1 MIYLKEFATQAE
13 YDAFVESGQMKR
25 PNVSYI
31 EETTAVEYK
40 KPIQYGV
47 FIQHIDGTLLTK
59 EQWQSEGYSN
69 DSANGVAVIDEKAYF
84 VIAKEKKDYVAWMQY
99 PYTMIPDIFTTA
111 DSAEAKTHY
120 DGYATTQ
127 KALAHVSS
135 GAIYEASQYVFPN
148 GSNGYLPAMGELFI
162 AFNKSHRINDLM
174 NFLGM
179 GNYFVDGATWSCAQ
193 VSAGQAWIYSFGEA
207 KAENK
212 GATRQVLIFG
222 KLSI

>member
-1 MIYLKEFATQAE
+1 MIYLKEFATQAD

-31 EETTAVEYK
+31 EETMAVEYK

-47 FIQHIDGTLLTK
+47 FIQHIDGSLLTK
-59 EQWQSEGYSN
+59 EQWLADGYSN
-69 DSANGVAVIDEKAYF
+69 DSANGVAVIDEKAHF
-84 VIAKEKKDYVAWMQY
+84 IIAKEKKKDVSWMQY
-99 PYTMIPDIFTTA
+99 PYTLIPDIFTTA

-162 AFNKSHRINDLM
+162 AFNKSGTINSLM
-174 NFLGM
+174 TLLGS
-179 GNYFVDGATWSCAQ
+179 GNYFVDGATWSCTQ
-193 VSAGQAWIYSFGEA
+193 VSAAQAWIYSFGEA
-207 KAENK
+207 KERNK
-212 GATRQVLIFG
+212 GETRTALIFG